1 MMRKLITAI
10 ICLFFAMAACSVFAG
25 DAGQESPFTI
35 GIGARALG
43 MGGGFTSLADD
54 ATALFYNP
62 AGLPL
67 LESQEISLMH
77 MDLFEGTSYNFA
89 GWVYPNVKLGGFGIA
104 YMRIGTDD
112 IIRRTNFIADGTFDY
127 SHSQFLVTYGQRL
140 QGGLSLGLSFK
151 IVNQSIDD
159 LSDYGFGFDLGML
172 ARLGKYLQAG
182 IVVRDMVPP
191 ELELDQNSEIAPIS
205 VAGGLTLRNVSLGK
219 GASLVSSFEVEKIEN
234 RSTKVHTGAELTIQ
248 DNYALRAGYDRD
260 NLSFGAGVKFR
271 RLKIDYAYKILD
283 YVDDSH
289 RFSLAFLIGPS
300 ISKRLERTE
309 LEQEKQGTELLADER
324 QRQFTFYR
332 EKADNFYARFR
343 LDSALTY
350 YQRALVFDEDNEKI
364 IGTIAAIEGSLAVQL
379 EQQQKIRQTRLEL
392 HKSIENYYTQ
402 AENFFD
408 KKYYLPALD
417 MLELIFDINPNY
429 VEATGLKRTIEEAIT
444 KDIALEFKNARQA
457 EIDKNTISALGS
469 YNRILELDPGNAEA
483 IAARENVAASMDI
496 AQQLNRGIELYN
508 AGSYKKA
515 AATFSAVLISDPQ
528 NPVAV
533 EYLQEIDS
541 MEGKPAILQQLHK
554 DKVIWESYLD
564 GLRFMRN
571 KEYDKAIEAWNKV
584 LEVYPN
590 DVNTLNNI
598 EQARLRQQSEE
609 SR

>member
-1 MMRKLITAI
+1 MMQRVITAI
-10 ICLFFAMAACSVFAG
+10 LLSFVVIAASPVLAG
-25 DAGQESPFTI
+25 DAGQESPFTV

-67 LESQEISLMH
+67 LESQEVSLMH
-77 MDLFEGTSYNFA
+77 MDLFEGTTYNFA
-89 GWVYPNVKLGGFGIA
+89 GWVYPDVKLGGFGIA

-140 QGGLSLGLSFK
+140 QGGLSLGLTFK
-151 IVNQSIDD
+151 VVNQSVDE

-172 ARLGKYLQAG
+172 ARIGRYLQAG
-182 IVVRDMVPP
+182 IMVRDMVPP
-191 ELELDQNSEIAPIS
+191 ELELDQNSEITPIS
-205 VAGGLTLRNVSLGK
+205 VAGGLSLRNVSLGK
-219 GASLVSSFEVEKIEN
+219 GTRLISSFELEKIEN

-260 NLSFGAGVKFR
+260 NLSFGAGLKFR
-271 RLKIDYAYKILD
+271 RLKVDYAYKSVD
-283 YVDDSH
+283 YVDGSH

-300 ISKRLERTE
+300 ISKRLEISE

-324 QRQFTFYR
+324 QRQLDFYR
-332 EKADNFYARFR
+332 EKADNFYSRFR
-343 LDSALTY
+343 LDSALVY
-350 YQRALVFDEDNEKI
+350 YQRALAFDEDNEEI
-364 IGTIAAIEGSLAVQL
+364 IGTIAAIEGSLAVQV

-402 AENFFD
+402 AEIFFA

-429 VEATGLKRTIEEAIT
+429 VEGTDLKRTIEDAMT
-444 KDIALEFKNARQA
+444 RDIALEFENGRQA
-457 EIDKNTISALGS
+457 EIDKRTISALES

-483 IAARENVAASMDI
+483 LAARENVAASMDI
-496 AQQLNRGIELYN
+496 AQQLNRGIELYST
-508 AGSYKKA
+508 GSYKRA

-533 EYLQEIDS
+533 EYLKKIDS
-541 MEGKPAILQQLHK
+541 MEKESAILEELHK
-554 DKVIWESYLD
+554 DKVAWELYLD

-571 KEYDKAIEAWNKV
+571 NEYDKAIEAWNKV

-590 DVNTLNNI
+590 NVNTLNNI